1 MSTRLRRAGKGVGR
15 AAVHACA
22 AGLAIGVV
30 ELIRLAGT
38 VPLPALGLGAIGLT
52 ALLGLVIGLPL
63 LGVTALVRRVGFVR
77 AWWAEVREPG
87 ASRVGA
93 LVRAVLAVL
102 VVAAIWLVAFR
113 LVAWSHGRF
122 NAPKAAG
129 LLLATVI
136 AVAGLVIAIAAAGVA
151 PPLARWLGARQ
162 ALQRITRGKLGAGL
176 LAVVAIGLVTAGVVF
191 TRNAARDFDWRPVY
205 MALGFLALLGA
216 ASGLDLARRVRLA
229 GGVAI
234 GAATAILVLGALL
247 RIGGDDRTRGT
258 IAARGTTSQRALH
271 LLWWLADG
279 DGDGFA
285 TAFGGVDCDDDNF
298 HVNPAGKEIAGNGK
312 DDNCSGGD
320 LSADLV
326 TFRIR
331 QQPTGTPGAPK
342 RNVLLISID
351 ALRADH
357 VGAYGYSRPT
367 TPTIDA
373 LAARGTRFAWAIS
386 PSPTTRRAIPAMTV
400 GRYASTIAFKPD
412 GWPPVMQPKKHA
424 TIGQAFK
431 GAGYQTQAILCCTVL
446 FDKASGN
453 VEGIDEVDAS
463 AAKLGKVPH
472 SGEHVA
478 TKAREWLIARKDDPR
493 PFYLWMHFL
502 DVHNPYKQPPGVP
515 SFGNSELDR
524 YDAEIVHVD
533 RQIAAILAALEETGE
548 LADTIVVITSD
559 HGDEF
564 FDHGNRHHA
573 RSLYNELVRIPL
585 IITVPG
591 ATPQVIDTPVSMIDI
606 GATLLDLIGASRPG
620 GQNGRS
626 LAPAV
631 LGTGPAP
638 DRTVLSELIADRN
651 ITRNLRAAYHG
662 GWKLIWDLDANT
674 YELYSLT
681 DDPFDRND
689 RIADERAV
697 FADLRARL
705 EEASDI
711 ELALLPGE
719 SPPKKPKKP
728 DQPKPKPAPK

>member
-1 MSTRLRRAGKGVGR
+1 MSTRLRRVGTAVGR

-30 ELIRLAGT
+30 ELTRLAGT
-38 VPLPALGLGAIGLT
+38 VPLPALALGAVGLT
-52 ALLGLVIGLPL
+52 ALLGLAIGLPL
-63 LGVTALVRRVGFVR
+63 LGLAALVARAGFAR
-77 AWWAEVREPG
+77 TWWAGIREPG
-87 ASRVGA
+87 APRIAA
-93 LVRAVLAVL
+93 LVRAVLAVV
-102 VVAAIWLVAFR
+102 VVAAIWFVAYR
-113 LVAWSHGRF
+113 IAVWSHGRF
-122 NAPKAAG
+122 NARGAFG
-129 LLLATVI
+129 LLLATSITAIGVVLVV
-136 AVAGLVIAIAAAGVA
+136 VAASIA
-151 PPLARWLGARQ
+151 PPLGRWLGARR
-162 ALQRITRGKLGAGL
+162 ALQKVTSGKLGAGL
-176 LAVVAIGLVTAGVVF
+176 LAVVAIGGMTAAILF
-191 TRNAARDFDWRPVY
+191 TRNAARDYDWRPVY

-216 ASGLDLARRVRLA
+216 ASVLDLARRVRRA
-229 GGVAI
+229 GAIAI
-234 GAATAILVLGALL
+234 GAVTAVVVLAALL

-258 IAARGTTSQRALH
+258 IAAHGTTSQRALRA
-271 LLWWLADG
+271 LWWLADG

-285 TAFGGVDCDDDNF
+285 TAFGGVDCDDDNYF
-298 HVNPAGKEIAGNGK
+298 VNPAGKEIAGNGK

-320 LSADLV
+320 LAAERV
-326 TFRIR
+326 AFRIR
-331 QQPTGTPGAPK
+331 QQPSSQPGAPK
-342 RNVLLISID
+342 RNVLLITID

-357 VGAYGYSRPT
+357 VGAYGYARPT
-367 TPTIDA
+367 SPTIDA
-373 LAARGTRFAWAIS
+373 LAARGARFAWAIS

-431 GAGYQTQAILCCTVL
+431 GAGYQTAAILCCTVL

-472 SGEHVA
+472 SGEHLA
-478 TKAREWLIARKDDPR
+478 TKAREWLVARKDDPR
-493 PFYLWMHFL
+493 PFYLWTHFL
-502 DVHNPYKQPPGVP
+502 DAHNPYKQPPGVP
-515 SFGNSELDR
+515 SFGNGELDR

-533 RQIAAILAALEETGE
+533 RQIAALLAALEETGE

-564 FDHGNRHHA
+564 YDHGNRHHA

-585 IITVPG
+585 IVAAPG
-591 ATPQVIDTPVSMIDI
+591 ATPQVIETPVSMVDI
-606 GATLLDLIGASRPG
+606 GATLLDLVGVSRPG

-662 GWKLIWDLDANT
+662 TWKLIWDLDANT
-674 YELYSLT
+674 YELYSLA
-681 DDPFDRND
+681 DDPFDKHD
-689 RIADERAV
+689 RIADEREV

-728 DQPKPKPAPK
+728 DQPKPKAK